1 MIKTRFTIV
10 FIVTMIHWGR
20 VANTSCR
27 YVLHNQ
33 KTYWNGRLSQQ
44 TTRQRYFFSP
54 YWTILASFPIFP
66 NISVNALYELGFW
79 NVVLQHLQTMFLW
92 VIRRDLFVLIFRF
105 IIGSW
110 LCYRY
115 FAFFCI
121 ICGFTNLSLFSTF
134 FTSWRSHIFTI
145 GKGAH
150 IWWHISQTR
159 LVFWKNTTNPFFKW
173 IKHWILRSL
182 HSAS

>member
-79 NVVLQHLQTMFLW
+79 NVVLQHYKLCSFGWFEGTCSYWYSALSSVADFVADILRFSASYVALLTFLCFPHFSLADE
-92 VIRRDLFVLIFRF
+92 VIFSLSEKELIFDD
-105 IIGSW
+105 I
-110 LCYRY
+110 Y
-115 FAFFCI
+115 
-121 ICGFTNLSLFSTF
+121 
-134 FTSWRSHIFTI
+134 H
-145 GKGAH
+145 
-150 IWWHISQTR
+150 
-159 LVFWKNTTNPFFKW
+159 
-173 IKHWILRSL
+173 KH
-182 HSAS
+182 A